1 MSTGLIQ
8 YQKNDFAVLAEGSE
22 LAAAM
27 LENGDGSPFM
37 ESDFPRVKTP
47 SGGGEFWTINGANGM
62 ESTAAIE
69 GVIVL
74 RTQKGVLWKSDE
86 TSNEKP
92 VLVSDDMKYA
102 RLTIP
107 WDEVPAEF
115 QEVFPNHEVPAE
127 VLKENGVFREDADG
141 NPVRY
146 FYWDGP
152 NKLPY
157 CEFGSSTKAGSKG
170 KRAKDYQILYVL
182 RKNEALPLRI
192 QLGPT
197 SIMPIRKFFRQLNVP
212 HTMAFVSLALKVEKS
227 DSGKDYSV
235 VLPKRIG
242 TLDPDAALVIKTK
255 YKEELQR
262 MADVGK
268 LNIIEASAE

>member
-1 MSTGLIQ
+1 MSTALVQ
-8 YQKNDFAVLAEGSE
+8 YQKSDFSVLANGSE

-27 LENGDGSPFM
+27 LENGDGAGFL

-47 SGGGEFWTINGANGM
+47 SGGGMFWTINGANGM

-69 GVIVL
+69 GVIVF
-74 RTQKGVLWKSDE
+74 RCQKGILWKADE
-86 TSNEKP
+86 TSDDKP

-102 RLTIP
+102 RLNIP
-107 WDEVPAEF
+107 WEEVPADM
-115 QEVFPNHEVPAE
+115 QQVLPNHEVPAE
-127 VLKENGVFREDADG
+127 VLKEAGALREDSNG

-170 KRAKDYQILYVL
+170 KKAKDYQILYVL
-182 RKNEALPLRI
+182 RRNEALPLRI

-212 HTMAFVSLALKVEKS
+212 HTMAYVSLGLKVEKS
-227 DSGKDYSV
+227 SSGKDYSV
-235 VLPKRIG
+235 VVPTRTA
-242 TLDPDAALVIKTK
+242 TLSPEAAADMKMK

-262 MADVGK
+262 MHDAGR
-268 LNIIEASAE
+268 LNIVDSAAE